1 MLLRT
6 NAKLQKSTDQ
16 TTKYSLTG
24 LTLAP
29 HSVSGHEVCHGSSE
43 GCRNSCNMLF
53 AGLRVTPQ
61 ARYAAVA
68 QTLWL
73 FEDRESF
80 LAQLHR
86 DIGQHV
92 KRSEKLQLV
101 PLIRLNMASDL
112 EWTDV
117 IEKWPDVTFVDYTKI
132 RNRFESYLNGKLPKN
147 YHLTF
152 SRHEKHTERLLASF
166 LQRGGNVSQ
175 VFDIAY
181 HGARGTFEALPEFA
195 TIADLKVPVI
205 DGDKHDVRLPQV
217 DGSGVIVGL
226 RVKGTNSAKES
237 ARESGFAT

>member
-1 MLLRT
+1 
-6 NAKLQKSTDQ
+6 
-16 TTKYSLTG
+16 
-24 LTLAP
+24 
-29 HSVSGHEVCHGSSE
+29 
-43 GCRNSCNMLF
+43 MLF

-73 FEDRESF
+73 FGDRESF

-181 HGARGTFEALPEFA
+181 NGARGTFEALPEFA

>member
-16 TTKYSLTG
+16 TTKYALTG

-29 HSVSGHEVCHGSSE
+29 HSISGHDVCKGSSE

-53 AGLRVTPQ
+53 SGLRVTPQ

-68 QTLWL
+68 QTLWF
-73 FEDRESF
+73 FEDRPSF

-86 DIGQHV
+86 DIALHV
-92 KRSEKLQLV
+92 RRSEKLQLV

-112 EWTDV
+112 DWTDV
-117 IEKWPDVTFVDYTKI
+117 IEKWPEVTFFDYTKI
-132 RNRFESYLNGKLPKN
+132 RSRFESYLNGKLPEN

-152 SRHEKHTERLLASF
+152 SRHENHTERLLASF
-166 LQRGGNVSQ
+166 LQRGGNVTQ

-181 HGARGTFEALPEFA
+181 NGARATFGALPEFA
-195 TIADLKVPVI
+195 HIAALKIPVI
-205 DGDKHDVRLPQV
+205 DGDKHDVRLPEV

-226 RVKGTNSAKES
+226 RVKGTNFAKEL
-237 ARESGFAT
+237 ARKSGFAT